1 MQFVFNG
8 EVVSYSRYRIMMD
21 IFGNEQAIRNLDKFK
36 DLLKIDVE
44 FDGKP
49 IDALVVDMSGDNP
62 IVQLMIPRKCKF
74 DSLTNK
80 WKNSSIRKILNSD
93 EFIWL
98 FNEEFSKIVRPTVV
112 HTENYTTTD
121 TFWFLSH
128 EEIGYADENKWFNP
142 NLNTR
147 KFDAFDGT
155 KQCRIRKIA
164 QFSNKWWSRSS
175 YSCSDCYVACVY
187 DGGSVYNTTTDDYF
201 LCLPVCSIG

>member
-1 MQFVFNG
+1 MKFILNG

-49 IDALVVDMSGDNP
+49 IDALVVDMSGENP

-128 EEIGYADENKWFNP
+128 EEIGYDDKNKWFNP

-155 KQCRIRKIA
+155 KQSRIRKVA
-164 QFSNKWWSRSS
+164 QCILVATAMWPVSTMDVQCTIQQLMTIFCVCRFAQ
-175 YSCSDCYVACVY
+175 SD
-187 DGGSVYNTTTDDYF
+187 S
-201 LCLPVCSIG
+201 LKSIIRN